1 MLKKLL
7 SGLLAALILWGGF
20 AGMGE
25 KALAEDDWYKEVLQ
39 NAQMRLGNNL
49 RLKRVIQKAQAGE
62 TVTVAFIGGS
72 IPEGAGAS
80 QYNQCYAYRVFQGF
94 RERYGAGDGKN
105 VHSINAGVGGT
116 PSTFGLMRYQRDIVD
131 RVNDEDG
138 LPDLV
143 IVEFAVND
151 YQEPTRHR
159 CYESLVKTILAQE
172 NAPAVILLF
181 SVFPGGYNE
190 QAELR
195 KIGDTYDL
203 MMVSIKDGAYSHV
216 GKEWT
221 KEAFFYDQYHP
232 TSLGHGVMADCVLAA
247 IEAANAQEDAPAD
260 IDLNTAPAYGTDYVG
275 LVTLYASQEHA
286 DIALER
292 GGFNKDD
299 LNSYRNQPVGRV
311 CGENFHHDGFGGS
324 EPLRFTATFKNL
336 LIAWRAVNDA
346 RYGTAEIRVDGKVVK
361 TLAGGPDKWGQS
373 EVVLAYSAQESA
385 EHTVEIAMKAGDEQK
400 KFTVTCI
407 GYTP

>member
-1 MLKKLL
+1 MLKKML
-7 SGLLAALILWGGF
+7 SGLFAVLILWGGF
-20 AGMGE
+20 AGMAE
-25 KALAEDDWYKEVLQ
+25 NVLAEDDWYKEVRQ

-49 RLKRVIQKAQAGE
+49 RIKRVIQRAQAGE
-62 TVTVAFIGGS
+62 VVTVAFIGGS
-72 IPEGAGAS
+72 ITEGAGAS
-80 QYNQCYAYRVFQGF
+80 QYKECYAYRVFQGF
-94 RERYGAGDGKN
+94 RERYGAGDGSN
-105 VHSINAGVGGT
+105 VHSVNAGVGGT

-131 RVNDEDG
+131 RVNDSDG

-151 YQEPTRHR
+151 YQEPTKHR
-159 CYESLVKTILAQE
+159 CYESLVKTILAQK

-181 SVFPGGYNE
+181 SVFPGGFNE
-190 QAELR
+190 QSELR

-203 MMVSIKDGAYSHV
+203 MMVSIKDGAYSHI

-221 KEAFFYDQYHP
+221 KEAFFFDQYHP

-247 IEAANAQEDAPAD
+247 IEAANLQEDATVD
-260 IDLNTAPAYGTDYVG
+260 IDLNVSPAYGTDYVG
-275 LVTLYASQEHA
+275 LVTLYASQEYA
-286 DIALER
+286 DIGLER
-292 GGFNKDD
+292 GGFSKDD
-299 LNSYRNQPVGRV
+299 LDSYRNQPVGRV
-311 CGENFHHDGFGGS
+311 CGENFHHDSSCGS

-336 LIAWRAVNDA
+336 LVAWRAVNDE

-361 TLAGGPDKWGQS
+361 TLSGAPDKWGQS
-373 EVVLAYSAQESA
+373 EVVLAYNAQESA

-400 KFTVTCI
+400 KFTVSCI